1 MSGGPGQSHREGM
14 TLAELFKRF
23 PDDAAAERY
32 FVQTRWPE
40 GPHCP
45 YCGSTNVLH
54 PAKHKTMP
62 YRCREKDCRKRFSVR
77 TRSVMEGSNLGYQT
91 WAVAI
96 YLLMTSLKSVS
107 SMKLHR
113 DLGIT
118 QKSAWFLAHRL
129 REAWRI
135 DDGPFGGPVEVDEVY
150 MGGKFRNM
158 HAHKRREAREK
169 PHLGKTVVAGAK
181 DRESNR
187 VSATVVKS
195 ADPWTLRKF
204 IENRVISDA
213 QIYSDDHASYG
224 GLIFHDHESVRHSHG
239 EYVRGKVHNNRMESF
254 WSMLKRAHTGTF
266 HKISPKHMDC
276 YVTEFTGRHNDRH
289 SNTEQQMRN
298 LVEGMSGRRLRYP
311 DLIADNGLASGARP
325 RSHSN

>member
-45 YCGSTNVLH
+45 YCGSTNVFH

-62 YRCREKDCRKRFSVR
+62 YRCREKECRKRFSVR
-77 TRSVMEGSNLGYQT
+77 TRTVMEGSNLGYQV
-91 WAVAI
+91 WAIAI
-96 YLLMTSLKSVS
+96 YLMMTSLKSVS

-129 REAWRI
+129 REAWKEI
-135 DDGPFGGPVEVDEVY
+135 DGVFLGPVEADEAY
-150 MGGKFRNM
+150 FGGRRKNM
-158 HAHKRREAREK
+158 HKAKRRQLREAG
-169 PHLGKTVVAGAK
+169 PLAGKTIVAGVK
-181 DRESNR
+181 DRNTNK
-187 VSATVVKS
+187 VSAGVVGDTT
-195 ADPWTLRKF
+195 AFTLHAF
-204 IENRVISDA
+204 VENRVAPDSMV
-213 QIYSDDHASYG
+213 YTDDSPSYK
-224 GLIFHDHESVRHSHG
+224 GLVFHDHESVNHSDG
-239 EYVRGKVHNNRMESF
+239 EYVRGDAGTQGIESF
-254 WSMLKRAHTGTF
+254 WSLLKRAHMGTF
-266 HKISPKHMDC
+266 HKISPKHLDR

-311 DLIADNGLASGARP
+311 DLIAD
-325 RSHSN
+325 